1 MSQPRAAVAR
11 GEVKALHLRQS
22 LHSLVSMCGDQTS
35 FSDPPAPGLRRAV
48 LRCALAAAGRAAFP
62 VLARALFVQL
72 LPSSRLLLR
81 RRQTLLVGARALSA
95 AFAAVAVV
103 AHGGACCLAF

>member
-1 MSQPRAAVAR
+1 MRAFTALCRGVEANELFGSTHPPQVCVA
-11 GEVKALHLRQS
+11 LRW
-22 LHSLVSMCGDQTS
+22 G
-35 FSDPPAPGLRRAV
+35 G
-48 LRCALAAAGRAAFP
+48 ALAAAGRAAFP